1 MKKVI
6 PVYQPD
12 LFGNEKRYVNECLD
26 SNWISSKGLFI
37 ERFEN
42 LFCEKLNIQFSTS
55 VSNGTVALH
64 LALLALGI
72 GPEDEVIVP
81 TLTYIASVNAIAM
94 VGAKPVFVDS
104 LKDTWNIDPSR
115 LEEKINAKTK
125 AILAVHL
132 YGSSCD
138 MDQLLKLC
146 EKNKLFLIEDS
157 AEAFGTEYKGKAA
170 GSFGDVSTFSFFGN
184 KTK

>member
-1 MKKVI
+1 MEKLLNFREIIFCKSNKLIKNYSLPFHLCMKKAI

-94 VGAKPVFVDS
+94 VGAKPV
-104 LKDTWNIDPSR
+104 
-115 LEEKINAKTK
+115 
-125 AILAVHL
+125 
-132 YGSSCD
+132 
-138 MDQLLKLC
+138 LL
-146 EKNKLFLIEDS
+146 IH
-157 AEAFGTEYKGKAA
+157 
-170 GSFGDVSTFSFFGN
+170 
-184 KTK
+184 